1 MEVKIIECPR
11 DAMQGLSKIIST
23 DTKVNYLNALLE
35 VGFDTLDCGSFVNAK
50 IIPQMADT
58 SEVIKRL
65 KMTETKLSVIVANHR
80 GAESAVEFDE
90 ITYLGFPF
98 SVSETFQMR
107 NTNSSMETSLNSVE
121 GMVDLCEK
129 HGKQFITYI
138 SMGFGNL
145 SNEPWSPELVVKWI
159 NKLKQRGVKYF
170 SLSDTVGV
178 SNPEKITALI
188 SHINSEIPGLHFGCH
203 FHTKPDE
210 WEEKIKAA
218 LEAGCTRFDGA
229 LKGFGGCPM
238 ADDKLV
244 GNMPTENMVLYFE
257 EKGID
262 LGIDREKFRE
272 AMLMAGQVFA

>member
-50 IIPQMADT
+50 VIPQMADT
-58 SEVIKRL
+58 SEVLKRL
-65 KMTETKLSVIVANHR
+65 KMTETKLSVIVANYR
-80 GAESAVEFDE
+80 GAQSAVEFEE

-98 SVSETFQMR
+98 SVSESFQIR

-121 GMVDLCEK
+121 AMVDLCEK
-129 HGKQFITYI
+129 NGKKFITYI

-145 SNEPWSPELVVKWI
+145 SNEPWSPKLVVNWI
-159 NKLKQRGVKYF
+159 KKLKQRGVNYF

-178 SNPEKITALI
+178 SNPETITSLI
-188 SHINSEIPGLHFGCH
+188 SHINSECPGLNFGCH

-210 WEEKIKAA
+210 WEEKIKSA
-218 LEAGCTRFDGA
+218 LDAGCMRFDGA
-229 LKGFGGCPM
+229 IKGFGGCPM

-257 EKGID
+257 EKGVN
-262 LGIDREKFRE
+262 LGIDKQKFND
-272 AMLMAGQVFA
+272 AMIMAAQVFS